1 MEYDEIEVDFI
12 ERTLEL
18 ICKYK
23 GNYEVT
29 LLINCCLGLLVL
41 PKEKHLE
48 SIPKQKIPTTGS
60 LWGLSRDSVT
70 GVGCEHCGYKLSNVI
85 RRIRNGICHFHVKT
99 LPDGTGEISKIQIK
113 DRGKFKA
120 ILSVNGFKELSVSLA
135 EHVIQKVNDERKKLK
150 SEGRPARS

>member
-99 LPDGTGEISKIQIK
+99 LPDGTGEIGKIEIK
-113 DRGKFKA
+113 DRGNFKA
-120 ILSVNGFKELSVSLA
+120 VLSIDEFRELAVSLA
-135 EHVIQKVNDERKKLK
+135 IHVTGKVTDEGKKLK
-150 SEGRPARS
+150 S

>member
-12 ERTLEL
+12 KRTLEL
-18 ICKYK
+18 IGKYK

-41 PKEKHLE
+41 PREKHYK
-48 SIPKQKIPTTGS
+48 SIPKQEIPTTGT

-70 GVGCEHCGYKLSNVI
+70 VDCQHCGYILSDII

-99 LPDGTGEISKIQIK
+99 LPDDSGEISKIEIK

-120 ILSVNGFKELSVSLA
+120 VLSVDEFRELSVSLA
-135 EHVIQKVNDERKKLK
+135 RHVTQEGER
-150 SEGRPARS
+150 